1 MKITILPT
9 GNLKMSISDEM
20 EKKSIKRMKFKQSQ
34 NTENNFV
41 KRFLRPHGYKLI
53 KSENCDALTSATII
67 TDGKDVWADMQYQI
81 QSFIEELLKG
91 NEVIWYKS

>member
-20 EKKSIKRMKFKQSQ
+20 EKKSINRMKFKQSQ

-53 KSENCDALTSATII
+53 KSENCGALTAATII